1 MKPDSTKQSVIEVS
15 DLSLSYGN
23 RTVLQ
28 EVSFDVMK
36 GSCLAVMGASG
47 CGKSTL
53 LKGMTGLLKPSNGQV
68 KFEGDSMWGDG
79 QLPHDEVLS
88 KFGVLFQGG
97 ALWSSMNLLE
107 NISLPLETFSRLNR
121 QEIEDMAAYK
131 LSLVGL
137 SGCEFL
143 YPSELSGGMQKRAGL
158 ARALAMDPGILF
170 LDEPSAG
177 LDPINS
183 SQLDE
188 LILELKDS
196 LGITFVVVTHELES
210 IFSISDHSIF
220 LSNQSKTIIEQ
231 GKPIELLKGSKFV
244 EVRDFLGRSSRINTK

>member
-1 MKPDSTKQSVIEVS
+1 MKPDSLKQSVIEVS
-15 DLSLSYGN
+15 DLALSYGS

-28 EVSFDVMK
+28 EVSFDVLK
-36 GSCLAVMGASG
+36 GSCLAIMGASG

-53 LKGMTGLLKPSNGQV
+53 LKGMTGLLKPFNGKV

-79 QLPHDEVLS
+79 QLPDDEVLS

-137 SGCEFL
+137 SG
-143 YPSELSGGMQKRAGL
+143 
-158 ARALAMDPGILF
+158 
-170 LDEPSAG
+170 
-177 LDPINS
+177 
-183 SQLDE
+183 
-188 LILELKDS
+188 
-196 LGITFVVVTHELES
+196 
-210 IFSISDHSIF
+210 
-220 LSNQSKTIIEQ
+220 
-231 GKPIELLKGSKFV
+231 
-244 EVRDFLGRSSRINTK
+244 